1 MAGMVVPLHWHN
13 EPLLLLC
20 LLGAGWVY
28 ALGIGPFRSKIAP
41 PGTPYPVGRAVA
53 FYAGLIIN
61 YLAVGS
67 PLDQFGEDYLFSVHM
82 VQHLIIV
89 YVTPPLMLWGLPWWL
104 VDAALAR
111 PWVKRLARPFL
122 HPAVCCMSFVLVFA
136 LWHLPELYESAL
148 RSRPIHILEH
158 ATIFFTALQ
167 MWWVFMGPSK
177 VFPPCNYPVRIL
189 CAFVL
194 TAAHMP
200 ILGLLTFSDDPLYRT
215 YELAPRI
222 IPSLDAKQDQVLGG
236 AIMEM
241 TAALVSVGLLG
252 WSIGGWMR
260 DDERRQTRP
269 KLLSRPLPE
278 VKSD

>member
-1 MAGMVVPLHWHN
+1 MVVPLHWHN
-13 EPLLLLC
+13 EPLLLLS
-20 LLGAGWVY
+20 LLTAGWVY
-28 ALGIGPFRSKIAP
+28 ALGTGPLRGRVAP
-41 PGTPYPVGRAVA
+41 LGTPYPAGRAVA
-53 FYAGLIIN
+53 FYAGLIIT

-82 VQHLIIV
+82 VQHLILV
-89 YVTPPLMLWGLPWWL
+89 YVSPPLLLWGLPWWL

-111 PWVKRLARPFL
+111 PWVKMFARPFL
-122 HPAVCCMSFVLVFA
+122 HPAVCCMSFILVFA

-189 CAFVL
+189 CAFLL
-194 TAAHMP
+194 TVAHMP
-200 ILGLLTFSDDPLYRT
+200 ILGLLTFSDNPLYRT

-222 IPSLDAKQDQVLGG
+222 IPGLDAKQDQVLGG
-236 AIMEM
+236 SVMELV
-241 TAALVSVGLLG
+241 AAGVSVGLLG
-252 WSIGGWMR
+252 WSMWGWMV
-260 DDERRQTRP
+260 DDERRQSRP
-269 KLLSRPLPE
+269 KPLANVPPDSKADG
-278 VKSD
+278 VK